1 MKNLVFIIFITL
13 TNYCFAQKN
22 KIKVNVIGIAK
33 IEGSIFMAILNDQEK
48 ELENRIITITNTN
61 CSFEINYTLGQKI
74 AVKVFQDLNNDQ
86 KLNTNSIGFPKEP
99 WGVSNN
105 VKPFLGPPNFQKM
118 LFTVNKNTKNITIK
132 LQ

>member
-13 TNYCFAQKN
+13 TNYYFAQKN
-22 KIKVNVIGIAK
+22 KIKINVIGIEK
-33 IEGSIFMAILNDQEK
+33 IEGSIFMAILNEQEK
-48 ELENRIITITNTN
+48 ELENRIIPITNTN
-61 CSFEINYTLGQKI
+61 FSFEINYTLGQKI

-118 LFTVNKNTKNITIK
+118 LFTVSKNTKNITIK